1 MANEQQQTQPQVAI
15 PLPKGKKNAVQIEGQ
30 KECSSD
36 WMYLYDAFRSNVWT
50 CIRNS
55 DISNPGER

>member
-15 PLPKGKKNAVQIEGQ
+15 PLPKGKKN
-30 KECSSD
+30 SD

-50 CIRNS
+50 CICNT
-55 DISNPGER
+55 DISNSGEC

>member
-1 MANEQQQTQPQVAI
+1 MANEQQTTNTAT
-15 PLPKGKKNAVQIEGQ
+15 GSNSASEGQ

-36 WMYLYDAFRSNVWT
+36 WMYLYDAFRSNEWT
-50 CIRNS
+50 CICNS

>member
-1 MANEQQQTQPQVAI
+1 MANEQQQTQPQV
-15 PLPKGKKNAVQIEGQ
+15 

>member
-15 PLPKGKKNAVQIEGQ
+15 PLPKGKK
-30 KECSSD
+30 KCSSD

-50 CIRNS
+50 CICNS
-55 DISNPGER
+55 DISDPGER

>member
-15 PLPKGKKNAVQIEGQ
+15 PLPKGS
-30 KECSSD
+30 SSD

-50 CIRNS
+50 CICNT
-55 DISNPGER
+55 DISNSGEC

>member
-15 PLPKGKKNAVQIEGQ
+15 PPSEGQ

-36 WMYLYDAFRSNVWT
+36 WMYLYDAFRSNVWNLY
-50 CIRNS
+50 CNS
-55 DISNPGER
+55 DISDPGER

>member
-15 PLPKGKKNAVQIEGQ
+15 PLPKG

-55 DISNPGER
+55 DISNPGEC

>member
-1 MANEQQQTQPQVAI
+1 MANEQQQTTAT
-15 PLPKGKKNAVQIEGQ
+15 GSNSASEGQ

-50 CIRNS
+50 CICNT
-55 DISNPGER
+55 DISNPGEC